1 MYETGDTICA
11 VSSAA
16 PTPGAI
22 CESIIRISGPAAFAA
37 AAEVFS
43 TDRPMRCPG
52 LTTGSI
58 TFDGLVLDAVLYA
71 FAAPRSYT
79 GEDLAELHVIAAAP
93 VVEAIMARLHNRAR
107 PAGPGE
113 FTLRAYLNGR
123 MDLSQAEAVA
133 QVVSGSNTV
142 QLAAA
147 ARLLSGRLAQ
157 TIADQRRRIL
167 DLLSLLEAG
176 MDFSGEDITFVTAD
190 QAIASAR
197 RSRAALNDLLEGSI
211 RFEAT
216 IDLPAV
222 GLAGATNAG
231 KSSLLNALLGRP
243 RSIVSETRATTRDVL
258 TGILELE
265 QCRCVLFDCAGLG
278 PPQTSAGLLDELGR
292 RAALEAINA
301 ADLAL
306 FCVDLSRDD
315 FSEDVEIRRMISPA
329 RTVIVG
335 TKADLVPQAELPR
348 KSAALAAMLGSPVIT
363 SSTRTPGGVSA
374 LTACIEATL
383 IEISTGPGGLA
394 DRIAINQRHHAIV
407 SEAVEHLDEAID
419 ELAAE
424 NDEIAAMLL
433 RSAYERL
440 AGLEKEDIDEAILER
455 IFSSFCIGK

>member
-216 IDLPAV
+216 IDLPACMV
-222 GLAGATNAG
+222 EQQIDRMMQEFQYQLGFQGIKMEDYVKMTGMDFSQMREQSKEEAEKRVRTSLVLEKIQKGEANYHAIEIMACSGGCLNG
-231 KSSLLNALLGRP
+231 GGQPYHHGDSS
-243 RSIVSETRATTRDVL
+243 
-258 TGILELE
+258 ILEKRME
-265 QCRCVLFDCAGLG
+265 
-278 PPQTSAGLLDELGR
+278 
-292 RAALEAINA
+292 ALY
-301 ADLAL
+301 
-306 FCVDLSRDD
+306 RDD
-315 FSEDVEIRRMISPA
+315 GAKTI
-329 RTVIVG
+329 
-335 TKADLVPQAELPR
+335 R
-348 KSAALAAMLGSPVIT
+348 KSHQNPSIRQLYSEFLGE
-363 SSTRTPGGVSA
+363 PGSHCA
-374 LTACIEATL
+374 
-383 IEISTGPGGLA
+383 
-394 DRIAINQRHHAIV
+394 HK
-407 SEAVEHLDEAID
+407 
-419 ELAAE
+419 
-424 NDEIAAMLL
+424 LL
-433 RSAYERL
+433 HTTYVNR
-440 AGLEKEDIDEAILER
+440 K
-455 IFSSFCIGK
+455 K